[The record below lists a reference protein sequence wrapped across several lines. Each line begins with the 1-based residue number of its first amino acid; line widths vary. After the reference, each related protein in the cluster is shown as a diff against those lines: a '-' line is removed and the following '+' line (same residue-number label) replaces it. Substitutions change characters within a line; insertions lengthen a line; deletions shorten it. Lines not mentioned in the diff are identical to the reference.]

1 MNTYQ
6 ISSILNGDGIRK
18 NRHALNRIK
27 AHTKF
32 GAKMKIKKLYKD
44 KYNNCKVKVKS
55 VNRIY
60 SKAGN

>member
-6 ISSILNGDGIRK
+6 ISSILNGEGIRK

-32 GAKMKIKKLYKD
+32 GAKRKIKKLYKD
-44 KYNNCKVKVKS
+44 KYNCKVQIKKVTQ
-55 VNRIY
+55 IH
-60 SKAGN
+60 SKAGA